1 MLYNFVKLNTEVLF
15 MKRLLC
21 VLFAV
26 LVLMTSV
33 VTFSASAEDM
43 TSTDCIYFQV
53 PTATT
58 VAWKNFSIVFC
69 HIWQEGD
76 DGGDFYAWQA
86 KDERCEDLGN
96 GYWKYDISG
105 FEFKEDATYSVIF
118 SNENGMQ
125 TYNLTLTSD
134 CKGDIVVCEGDSCE
148 NPVDNQKQCAV
159 ARWTTN
165 KDKVHPCAAFSSDG
179 VLLDPD
185 GIFYDDIDKKWGNAE
200 GTSIAMPEVVVPTE
214 PETEPESEDEIT
226 NDNESSTTTGVT
238 FGLGVIGIVLI
249 AVGGVVFAGA
259 AVVIIILIVKKK
271 K

>member
-1 MLYNFVKLNTEVLF
+1 

-134 CKGDIVVCEGDSCE
+134 CKGDIVVCEGESCE
-148 NPVDNQKQCAV
+148 NPVDNAKQCAV
-159 ARWTTN
+159 ARWLEN

-185 GIFYDDIDKKWGNAE
+185 GIFGEDINKKWGNAE
-200 GTSIAMPEVVVPTE
+200 GVSIEFPEIVIPTEAETEAETEVEAESDTADTFAVSPIIFIIGGAVVLVAVVV
-214 PETEPESEDEIT
+214 
-226 NDNESSTTTGVT
+226 
-238 FGLGVIGIVLI
+238 
-249 AVGGVVFAGA
+249 VV
-259 AVVIIILIVKKK
+259 AVVIKKK